1 MAVTD
6 LTGTKWQIKN
16 DFTASKGYGVFHLI
30 GSVSYIS
37 KSTGELISTPF
48 YDVQN
53 NFGIGYQRYPNLSIA
68 NVYYYRRGQ
77 TAAGFV
83 ETNSAYV
90 SDVCINITGGN
101 DVTNSRLIAW
111 LEANAT
117 QIIEPP
123 VLPTDTVT
131 IEYNGSV
138 IAALKAG
145 QSATLPCK
153 DTLMHTD
160 VVVSVPDGMGAGE
173 VVEEW
178 DGSYTITNAVSLI
191 SFTVAG
197 TSYEAEDGM
206 TWEQWCRSTYNF
218 DGYYVLVNMV
228 VTQGSMASG
237 GEQVAFNNIQVFP
250 TDVIMEYEYQWLD
263 YGGSN

>member
-1 MAVTD
+1 MATIKGKWVFNEILEDFNAYYSVDGTQVNFVSND
-6 LTGTKWQIKN
+6 TQYTGFSSQQSFGDDAMQQNMAYAQSGNVSIGVYSFLTSSWIVDVAYRTVDFGT
-16 DFTASKGYGVFHLI
+16 T
-30 GSVSYIS
+30 
-37 KSTGELISTPF
+37 E
-48 YDVQN
+48 
-53 NFGIGYQRYPNLSIA
+53 
-68 NVYYYRRGQ
+68 Q
-77 TAAGFV
+77 TAADYFL
-83 ETNSAYV
+83 T
-90 SDVCINITGGN
+90 
-101 DVTNSRLIAW
+101 W
-111 LEANAT
+111 MQANAT